1 MRLSFSE
8 RNPAWIGVIGLV
20 VLTIFFSLTFYSDAL
35 PGVRGKTYSA
45 ELAESAGITEGAE
58 VRVAGV
64 KVGKVSDVYLDGAK
78 VIVEFRAKG
87 VSLGEDTSAAIKIKS
102 LLGQKYLALTPA
114 GSGELDKRIPLD
126 RTTVPYDVALAF
138 EDLGRNTGAIDT
150 EQMAKSFDVLADSFE
165 ETPKALRGMLKGMS
179 ALANTIS
186 KRDDELAS
194 LMQSSAQVTDVFGG
208 LSTEIETLLND
219 GNLLL
224 AELES
229 RREAIHQLLV
239 GTQELS
245 KQLTALVKENEA
257 ELSPALAKLD
267 KVSRILNRNHQEI
280 DSALRKIGPYY
291 RMLTA
296 ATGSGRW
303 VDSYVCGLYNNDKRP
318 QLDAKAVRDCQ
329 PVKGG
334 N

>member
-1 MRLSFSE
+1 M
-8 RNPAWIGVIGLV
+8 
-20 VLTIFFSLTFYSDAL
+20 
-35 PGVRGKTYSA
+35 
-45 ELAESAGITEGAE
+45 
-58 VRVAGV
+58 